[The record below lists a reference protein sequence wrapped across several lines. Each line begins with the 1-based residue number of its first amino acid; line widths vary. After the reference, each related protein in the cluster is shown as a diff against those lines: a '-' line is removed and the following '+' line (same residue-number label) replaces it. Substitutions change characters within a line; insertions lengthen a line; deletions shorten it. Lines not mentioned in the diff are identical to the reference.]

1 MNRDWI
7 RGEKRDGRLRGDNR
21 GASIVIVII
30 AMAMIGILAT
40 SVLWMSYMNYQ
51 IKINDVKNK
60 DSFYSAETVV
70 EQIMA
75 GVQNEASGAAAEA
88 YDEVMKSWEALGDE
102 SSRYTTFVTA
112 YIDALYARYETPGQ
126 TGKYDRAVLEGYVD
140 SWLFADVDAAEWN
153 RGDAAAKA
161 ERMPEIELVNNS
173 SIFLRNIYVRYE
185 DKKNDRVSIVSTD
198 IRIDVPKLVFSQ
210 AGTIDNLYEYVLVA
224 NEGLE
229 AQNNVGTVNI
239 KGSIFAGTDAAGKG
253 GIQVNQAGKLMIENA
268 PEIICAGDISLNGPS
283 AALSVRKTG
292 GGQEDVRVY
301 ARDLKLESAVLS
313 LDGAAYVTN
322 DLTLGGNGSR
332 ATLTGEYYGYGIS
345 VNHDGAAGNTVDPA
359 ASSAVII
366 NGMDSAI
373 DMSGI
378 TRLLL
383 AGRAYIGQQT
393 KEGTK
398 TESAEKNQAVLMGES
413 IAVKGGQIAYLVPAE
428 CIGVS
433 RDGVR
438 IGQNP
443 VSGVQAAEL
452 QELRNPESAEYDPD
466 FSEVDFSKKVY
477 RLGSHSLSEFGVT
490 SMDDIRKVST
500 QYRNDTLTYYYL
512 VLDKDEAAKYFV
524 QYYDF
529 HANKEVIDGYF
540 RKYASGG
547 IKLGNMEQG
556 KYTILGN
563 ALVSDALSEGDVRLL
578 TSVNQSTLPGRD
590 AGAEAGG
597 EGGETPVQEGYQE
610 IGDNAEESTDMM
622 YRTQEEVLKL
632 ADEISKKYRSLCYD
646 LTPNHT
652 SIDETDTKTVFD
664 NIIKEA
670 DLDTYL
676 NGRHK
681 NSEYFESLSGKKAY
695 VTSGDVTLSA
705 LSGASKIRL
714 IIAAGDVTVDRSFE
728 GLIIAKGKIVL
739 AGGAPQICCNKTE
752 LAEVLHATTK
762 VTGETVTPLAFFTNG
777 GGSLADGAE
786 QAEVDEEGH
795 LVIDYSEIVHYANW
809 IKK

>member
-1 MNRDWI
+1 MNRDGI
-7 RGEKRDGRLRGDNR
+7 RREKRDGRLRGDNR
-21 GASIVIVII
+21 GATIVLVII

-75 GVQNEASGAAAEA
+75 GVQNEASKAAGEA
-88 YDEVMKSWEALGDE
+88 YDEVMKNWGTKEDE
-102 SSRYTTFVTA
+102 SNRYTTFVTA
-112 YIDALYARYETPGQ
+112 YIDALYARYEEPGKS
-126 TGKYDRAVLEGYVD
+126 GRYDRAVLEGYVD

-161 ERMPEIELVNNS
+161 ERLPEIELVNDS

-185 DKKNDRVSIVSTD
+185 DKENDRVSIVSTD

-210 AGTIDNLYEYVLVA
+210 AGTIDNLYKYVLVA

-229 AQNNVGTVNI
+229 TENHVGTVNI
-239 KGSIFAGTDAAGKG
+239 KGSIFAGTDAAGNG

-268 PEIICAGDISLNGPS
+268 EEVICAGDICLNGPE
-283 AALSVRKTG
+283 AALSVRSTG
-292 GGQEDVRVY
+292 EVWDKAHVY

-313 LDGAAYVTN
+313 LDGKAYVTN

-332 ATLTGEYYGYGIS
+332 ATLAGEYYGYGTS
-345 VNHDGAAGNTVDPA
+345 VNHEGSAEQEIDPA
-359 ASSAVII
+359 ASSAVIV
-366 NGMDSAI
+366 NGRDSKI
-373 DMSGI
+373 DMRDI
-378 TRLLL
+378 TKLLL

-393 KEGTK
+393 GEGTK
-398 TESAEKNQAVLMGES
+398 TESAEKSQAVLMGES

-433 RDGVR
+433 KDGVK

-443 VSGVQAAEL
+443 VSGVQSAEL
-452 QELRNPESAEYDPD
+452 LELKNPESAEYDPN
-466 FSEVDFSKKVY
+466 FCEVDFSKKVY

-512 VLDKDEAAKYFV
+512 VLDEDAAAKYFV

-556 KYTILGN
+556 NYTILGN
-563 ALVSDALSEGDVRLL
+563 ALVTDALSEGTVKLL
-578 TSVNQSTLPGRD
+578 TSVDQSTLPGRD
-590 AGAEAGG
+590 TGAEG
-597 EGGETPVQEGYQE
+597 EDGETSAQEGYQE
-610 IGDNAEESTDMM
+610 IGDNAEENADMT
-622 YRTQEEVLKL
+622 YRTQEEVLNL
-632 ADEISKKYRSLCYD
+632 AGEISKEYRSLCYD
-646 LTPNHT
+646 LTGDHT
-652 SIDETDTKTVFD
+652 WIDETDTKTVFD
-664 NIIKEA
+664 NIIKET

-676 NGRHK
+676 KGKHK
-681 NSEYFESLSGKKAY
+681 NSEYFESLSGCKAY
-695 VTSGDVTLSA
+695 VTKGDVTLSA

-714 IIAAGDVTVDRSFE
+714 IIAAGDVTVDRSFD
-728 GLIIAKGKIVL
+728 GLIIAKGRIILAVGASKISY
-739 AGGAPQICCNKTE
+739 NKTE
-752 LAEVLHATTK
+752 LAEVLHATTG
-762 VTGETVTPLAFFTNG
+762 VEGETVTPLVFFTNG

-786 QAEVDEEGH
+786 QAEVDDEGH